1 MADSINIYCDESC
14 HLENDGIDVMV
25 LGALSCPTDQAR
37 GIAADLRGIKNE
49 HGLPAGL
56 ELKWTKVSGAK
67 VDLYLHLVDYFF
79 SQPDLSFRGLV
90 ASPKSQLIHSAFGQD
105 HDTWY
110 YKMYFELLKVLLD
123 DPVLTY
129 RIYLD
134 VKDTRSARK
143 ERKLRDVLCTNMRDY
158 QGERVQLQTV
168 ASHEVEQVQL
178 ADLLIGALGY
188 ANRGLSSSAA
198 KLAVISKIESRT
210 RRSLLRSTTLSQ
222 QKFNVFQW
230 HPQGI

>member
-1 MADSINIYCDESC
+1 MVDSFNIYCDESC
-14 HLENDGIDVMV
+14 HLEHDQHDVMV
-25 LGALSCPTDQAR
+25 LGALSCPTDKAR
-37 GIAADLRGIKNE
+37 KIAADLRGIKNE

-67 VDLYLHLVDYFF
+67 ADLYLHLVDYFF
-79 SQPDLSFRGLV
+79 TQPDLRFRGLV
-90 ASPKSQLIHSAFGQD
+90 ASPKSQLVHQSFGQD

-123 DPVLTY
+123 DPSLTY

-134 VKDTRSARK
+134 IKDTRSARK
-143 ERKLRDVLCTNMRDY
+143 EAKLRDVLCTNMRDF
-158 QGERVQLQTV
+158 QGERVQLQAV

-178 ADLLIGALGY
+178 ADLFIGALGY

-198 KLAVISKIESRT
+198 KLEVIATIERHTGRSL
-210 RRSLLRSTTLSQ
+210 RRSTPLSWR
-222 QKFNVFQW
+222 KFNVFHW
-230 HPQGI
+230 HPQEA